1 MLFNKANN
9 GAVELR
15 DRTGSY
21 YSNNKFDR
29 IATDVMLAEHAMIK
43 LVGQDVYDRAHDHY
57 RGNDYQTSNPNAAQK
72 LNDELVLMMQI
83 PIAYRATYNYYQS
96 NIVSHEDAG
105 RKLKL
110 DPENEKVPWEWMLDR
125 DDRAQVSKGN
135 KTTDMLISWLEEK
148 KIPEWL
154 GSQNRKI
161 ARELFVWNEEI
172 FQDAYPIDQSPRFFY
187 TTLAWNKEVQE
198 REIKKA
204 LGNKYTDLLAYHIGL
219 NEGSGSGLAGIPSVN
234 NGELEELLKLVQK
247 AIPLLVMV
255 KAVKRLS
262 LQVLP
267 EGVVQQFM
275 SETEG
280 RGASQAALLE
290 VIKYQVK
297 RLEDDASDIFNDVK
311 LWLQQA
317 DPSSREFQLLPNNK
331 DTDKFFRT

>member
-1 MLFNKANN
+1 MLFNKDNK
-9 GAVELR
+9 GAEELR

-21 YSNNKFDR
+21 YANNKFDR

-43 LVGQDVYDRAHDHY
+43 LVGQEVYDRAHDHY
-57 RGNDYQTSNPNAAQK
+57 QGSEYQLESPSAAQK
-72 LNDELVLMMQI
+72 LNDDLVRMLQI
-83 PIAYRATYNYYQS
+83 PIAYRATFNYYQS

-105 RKLKL
+105 RKVKL
-110 DPENEKVPWEWMLDR
+110 DPENEKMPWEWMLDR

-148 KIPEWL
+148 SIPEWAD
-154 GSQNRKI
+154 SENRTT
-161 ARELFVWNEEI
+161 ARSLFVYNEEI

-204 LGNKYTDLLAYHIGL
+204 LGSTYTDLLEYHIGFTT
-219 NEGSGSGLAGIPSVN
+219 GSESGMSGIPS
-234 NGELEELLKLVQK
+234 EQDEEMEELLKLVQK

-275 SETEG
+275 SESQG

-297 RLEDDASDIFNDVK
+297 RLEDDAEDIFDDVK
-311 LWLQQA
+311 LWLQRA
-317 DPSSREFQLLPNNK
+317 DPESGEFQLLPKNEES
-331 DTDKFFRT
+331 DKFFRT

>member
-1 MLFNKANN
+1 MLFNKSDN

-21 YSNNKFDR
+21 YANNKFDR
-29 IATDVMLAEHAMIK
+29 IATDVMLEERNMIK
-43 LVGQDVYDRAHDHY
+43 LVGQEVYDRAHDHY
-57 RGNDYQTSNPNAAQK
+57 QGNDYQAENSSAAQK
-72 LNDELVLMMQI
+72 LNDELVLMLQI
-83 PIAYRATYNYYQS
+83 PIAYRATHNYYQS

-105 RKLKL
+105 RKVKL
-110 DPENEKVPWEWMLDR
+110 DPENEKMPWEWMLDR
-125 DDRAQVSKGN
+125 DDQAQVSKGN

-148 KIPEWL
+148 RLPEWME
-154 GSQNRKI
+154 SKNRTM
-161 ARELFVWNEEI
+161 ARGLFVYNEEI

-187 TTLAWNKEVQE
+187 TTLSWNKEVQE

-204 LGNKYTDLLAYHIGL
+204 LGANYTALLEYHIGL
-219 NEGSGSGLAGIPSVN
+219 NTGSGSGLSGIPSEGN
-234 NGELEELLKLVQK
+234 AELEELLQLVQK

-262 LQVLP
+262 LQALP

-275 SETEG
+275 SETQG

-297 RLEDDASDIFNDVK
+297 RLEDDAEDIFDDVK
-311 LWLQQA
+311 LWLQRA
-317 DPSSREFQLLPNNK
+317 DPESGIFPLLPENEEANK
-331 DTDKFFRT
+331 YFRT